1 MLSFVRLLFGH
12 QAAGDKA
19 EAPSLPAPPGRRQ
32 YDEQPVPLNA
42 SVDPADPEYYY
53 EWAEQVMVV
62 PSNDGTSVLVHH
74 GWLLAEDPDTHEII
88 YHEHASMMRPDETDW
103 LKRIEGANTIYQ
115 HLFASQSS
123 HPRIVGYLGPTN
135 TGYRLERLNPGPI
148 YDRELDVDSS
158 DLALALYQCWG
169 LQALSALKFIHSR
182 GAVLNALASDS
193 LWLREDFSI
202 AVAGFMCAACAEIRV
217 SAQGSPTMNAE
228 SFACP
233 WAASRTRSLAAE
245 KYTEAE
251 TGQPKKDLFDW
262 AVWVCENMTGKSPF
276 QHSMT
281 KSQQDQGYYAGIRPL
296 ERALRRGEYNDWPSM
311 PDQKLGPIV
320 LKALRGQYET
330 ASEALA
336 ELKVLLQGLG
346 RTLASSQEDE
356 LQDYDWQKELRID
369 MVVAYGEPRKVLRV
383 AG

>member
-1 MLSFVRLLFGH
+1 MSSFVRSLFGY
-12 QAAGDKA
+12 QSAGASA
-19 EAPSLPAPPGRRQ
+19 EAPASTPPEQRP
-32 YDEQPVPLNA
+32 YKDQPVPLDA
-42 SVDPADPEYYY
+42 SVDPADPDYYD

-74 GWLLAEDPDTHEII
+74 CWLQAEDPDTHEII
-88 YHEHASMMRPDETDW
+88 YHEHASLMRPDETDW
-103 LKRIEGANTIYQ
+103 LKRIEGANRIYQ
-115 HLFASQSS
+115 HLFAYQAS
-123 HPRIVGYLGPTN
+123 HPRIVGYLGPTS
-135 TGYRLERLNPGPI
+135 TGYRLDRLNPGPT
-148 YDRELDVDSS
+148 YDCELDVDSS
-158 DLALALYQCWG
+158 DLALALYQRWA
-169 LQALSALKFIHSR
+169 LQALSALEFIHSR
-182 GAVLNALASDS
+182 GVVLNAMASDA

-202 AVAGFMCAACAEIRV
+202 AVAGFICAACAEIRV
-217 SAQGSPTMNAE
+217 PAQGWPTMHAE

-276 QHSMT
+276 QHSLT
-281 KSQQDQGYYAGIRPL
+281 KSQQDQGYFAEMRPL
-296 ERALRRGEYNDWPSM
+296 EQALRRGEYDDWPSM
-311 PDQKLGPIV
+311 PDQKLTPIV

-336 ELKVLLQGLG
+336 ELKVLLQSLG
-346 RTLASSQEDE
+346 RTLASLPEDE
-356 LQDYDWQKELRID
+356 LQDYDWQKELCID
-369 MVVAYGEPRKVLRV
+369 MVEAYGEPRKVLRV

>member
-1 MLSFVRLLFGH
+1 MSSFVRLLFGH
-12 QAAGDKA
+12 RVAGNKA
-19 EAPSLPAPPGRRQ
+19 EAPSPTPP
-32 YDEQPVPLNA
+32 EQQPYNNRPVPLDA
-42 SVDPADPEYYY
+42 SVDPADPDYYD

-74 GWLLAEDPDTHEII
+74 CWLQAEDPDTHEII

-103 LKRIEGANTIYQ
+103 LKRIEGANRIYQ
-115 HLFASQSS
+115 QLFAYQAS
-123 HPRIVGYLGPTN
+123 HPRIVGYLGPTS

-148 YDRELDVDSS
+148 YDCELDIDSS
-158 DLALALYQCWG
+158 DLALALYQRWA
-169 LQALSALKFIHSR
+169 LQALSALEFIHSR
-182 GAVLNALASDS
+182 GVVLNAMASDA
-193 LWLREDFSI
+193 LT
-202 AVAGFMCAACAEIRV
+202 
-217 SAQGSPTMNAE
+217 Q
-228 SFACP
+228 
-233 WAASRTRSLAAE
+233 SLAAE

-281 KSQQDQGYYAGIRPL
+281 KSQLDQGYYAEMRPL
-296 ERALRRGEYNDWPSM
+296 EQALRRAEYDDWPST

-336 ELKVLLQGLG
+336 ELKVLLQSLG

-356 LQDYDWQKELRID
+356 MQDYDWQKELRID
-369 MVVAYGEPRKVLRV
+369 MVDAYGEPRKILRV